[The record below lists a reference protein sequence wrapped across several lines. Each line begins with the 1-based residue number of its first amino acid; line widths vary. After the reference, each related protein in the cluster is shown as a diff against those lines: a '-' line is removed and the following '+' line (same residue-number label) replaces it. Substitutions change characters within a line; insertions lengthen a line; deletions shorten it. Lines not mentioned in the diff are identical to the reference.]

1 MPNKFKKGII
11 EMKKREYEAPEIE
24 LLKFKIED
32 CITTSGEGET
42 KGDDPVQ
49 EGDIPTPF

>member
-32 CITTSGEGET
+32 CITTSGEI
-42 KGDDPVQ
+42 KDDTILDS
-49 EGDIPTPF
+49 DIPS

>member
-32 CITTSGEGET
+32 CITTSDGKKEE
-42 KGDDPVQ
+42 DLIQ

>member
-24 LLKFKIED
+24 LLKFKTED
-32 CITTSGEGET
+32 CITVSGGDQ
-42 KGDDPVQ
+42 GDDPREENQV
-49 EGDIPTPF
+49 P